1 MTSANFHSQFIS
13 HGTLFILDPHVS
25 FVVITLKIIV
35 AIVITLP
42 DPKYVFLCCSNTEDR
57 LVSATIVITI
67 FMARIYTMH
76 VHEEAVLEYLYFLCS
91 N

>member
-42 DPKYVFLCCSNTEDR
+42 DSNVFFCCSHTEDS
-57 LVSATIVITI
+57 LIVVLIVITLPDPER
-67 FMARIYTMH
+67 M
-76 VHEEAVLEYLYFLCS
+76 
-91 N
+91 